1 MADESNASDIY
12 RSGEYR
18 VRHPDWHEADAP
30 FKARHIFE
38 MLQRHPFPIATIAEI
53 GCGSGAVLA
62 ELSRRLPDVSFF
74 GFDVAPAAIEIARK
88 FESERVHFELRELD
102 QFAGQTFDLAMM
114 IDVFEHVPDYLGFL
128 RQARPLAKRFIF
140 HIPLDLHMQGLW
152 RDAQIDARDGL
163 GHLHYF
169 SEATALRTLEDTG
182 YRVLA
187 TQFTAGAL
195 QIRSWKRA
203 LAAAP
208 RWALFQLS
216 PGLAAKF
223 LGGFSLL
230 VLAEPQREP

>member
-102 QFAGQTFDLAMM
+102 PTTFRYSILRVFDPATPTRV
-114 IDVFEHVPDYLGFL
+114 IDEAESHFK
-128 RQARPLAKRFIF
+128 QA
-140 HIPLDLHMQGLW
+140 LDTRKHGLN
-152 RDAQIDARDGL
+152 RN
-163 GHLHYF
+163 
-169 SEATALRTLEDTG
+169 
-182 YRVLA
+182 
-187 TQFTAGAL
+187 
-195 QIRSWKRA
+195 
-203 LAAAP
+203 
-208 RWALFQLS
+208 
-216 PGLAAKF
+216 
-223 LGGFSLL
+223 
-230 VLAEPQREP
+230 